1 MSQKDK
7 IRKHLLSG
15 QSITAGEA
23 LLVYGCFRLAARIR
37 ELREDGVLIDAVMKR
52 DANGKHYASYRLSSS
67 KAEDSNPLNESLMP
81 LSECTITPCRK
92 CDCVKDKRS
101 NGGQHD
107 DAEDIGC

>member
-7 IRKHLLSG
+7 IRKHLLTG

-52 DANGKHYASYRLSSS
+52 DANGKHYASYRLSSMQN
-67 KAEDSNPLNESLMP
+67 NPLNESLMP
-81 LSECTITPCRK
+81 LSQCKTTACRK
-92 CDCVKDKRS
+92 CDCVQTKS
-101 NGGQHD
+101 NGGHHD

>member
-7 IRKHLLSG
+7 IRKHLLTG

-52 DANGKHYASYRLSSS
+52 DANGKHYASYRLSSMQN
-67 KAEDSNPLNESLMP
+67 NPLNESLMP
-81 LSECTITPCRK
+81 LSQCKTAAYRT
-92 CDCVKDKRS
+92 CDCVRS
-101 NGGQHD
+101 NGVSCD

>member
-52 DANGKHYASYRLSSS
+52 DANGKHYANYRLSSS
-67 KAEDSNPLNESLMP
+67 KREDNNPLNESLMP
-81 LSECTITPCRK
+81 LSQCKTTPCRK
-92 CDCVKDKRS
+92 CDCAKTKP
-101 NGGQHD
+101 NGRPYD
-107 DAEDIGC
+107 DAEYIGC

>member
-7 IRKHLLSG
+7 IRKHLLTG

-37 ELREDGVLIDAVMKR
+37 ELRDDGVLIDAVMKR

-67 KAEDSNPLNESLMP
+67 K
-81 LSECTITPCRK
+81 
-92 CDCVKDKRS
+92 
-101 NGGQHD
+101 GG
-107 DAEDIGC
+107 ETT

>member
-52 DANGKHYASYRLSSS
+52 DANGKHYASYRLGTAGE
-67 KAEDSNPLNESLMP
+67 KAEAEYCDPLNESL
-81 LSECTITPCRK
+81 TPCITSKHRE
-92 CDCVKDKRS
+92 CDCTKFHTVACITR
-101 NGGQHD
+101 
-107 DAEDIGC
+107 EE

>member
-7 IRKHLLSG
+7 IRKHLLTG

-52 DANGKHYASYRLSSS
+52 DANGKHYASYRLSSMQN
-67 KAEDSNPLNESLMP
+67 NPLNESLMP
-81 LSECTITPCRK
+81 LSQCNTTACRK
-92 CDCVKDKRS
+92 CDCVQS
-101 NGGQHD
+101 NGVSCD